1 MKSSFQELMELVAK
15 DVESKDETSLLA
27 LLERLIGLRASFK
40 RDRDLLEAVIR
51 RVERQLRARS

>member
-27 LLERLIGLRASFK
+27 LMEKLIGLRASFK

-51 RVERQLRARS
+51 RVELELRARS

>member
-15 DVESKDETSLLA
+15 DIESKDEAALIA
-27 LLERLIGLRASFK
+27 LLERLVGLRESFK

-51 RVERQLRARS
+51 RVARELRARS

>member
-1 MKSSFQELMELVAK
+1 
-15 DVESKDETSLLA
+15 
-27 LLERLIGLRASFK
+27 LERLVGLRECFR

>member
-1 MKSSFQELMELVAK
+1 MKSSFQELMELVAR
-15 DVESKDETSLLA
+15 DIESKDEAALIA
-27 LLERLIGLRASFK
+27 LLEKLIGLRESIK